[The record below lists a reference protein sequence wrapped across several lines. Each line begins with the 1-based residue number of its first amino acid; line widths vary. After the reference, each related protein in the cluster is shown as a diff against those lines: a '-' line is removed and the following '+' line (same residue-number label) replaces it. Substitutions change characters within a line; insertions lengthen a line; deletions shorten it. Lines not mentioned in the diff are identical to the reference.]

1 MADIQ
6 TWQEKLL
13 IDLREYAVEYMHSH
27 SIKSKKEFNEQDFKA
42 MCCYAFKDLIEPEYR
57 QAYVT
62 SVKSN
67 GHLKYKQDVISDILD
82 IYLILTDEFNII
94 PSVRCFSRLV
104 GIDPHTLRDWNNSN
118 IYINISNDANS
129 GIDKLNTDSSVGN
142 IDKGRAPGS
151 SKLAPVKKILG
162 EREESIKDS
171 LLAAGAPIGRIAVA
185 NAEFGWD
192 KPQQKAEKVVV
203 IQKTAEEIAAQYG
216 GLIEK
221 S

>member
-57 QAYVT
+57 QAYIT

-104 GIDPHTLRDWNNSN
+104 GIDPHTLRDWNNSS
-118 IYINISNDANS
+118 IYINISNNANS
-129 GIDKLNTDSSVGN
+129 SIDKLNTNSSVGY

-151 SKLAPVKKILG
+151 STLPPVKKILG

>member
-1 MADIQ
+1 MAYIQ

-27 SIKSKKEFNEQDFKA
+27 GIKSKKEFNEQDFKA
-42 MCCYAFKDLIEPEYR
+42 MCCYAFKDLIKPFYR
-57 QAYVT
+57 DMYV
-62 SVKSN
+62 VN
-67 GHLKYKQDVISDILD
+67 LKNSKWRYKRDVIVEILET
-82 IYLILTDEFNII
+82 YLTLTDEFNII
-94 PSVRCFSRLV
+94 PSVRCFSKLV
-104 GIDPHTLRDWNNSN
+104 NIDPHTLRQWNDSN
-118 IYINISNDANS
+118 IYINTVSVKLSSENGIIS
-129 GIDKLNTDSSVGN
+129 IDKDG
-142 IDKGRAPGS
+142 APGS
-151 SKLAPVKKILG
+151 STLPPVKKILG